1 MMVETVTLERDKTGQ
16 WKAYG
21 LGCTSDP
28 QATVEADLVSLA
40 AAINGKSAMKRPEVR
55 LAEVK

>member
-1 MMVETVTLERDKTGQ
+1 MIETVTLERDKTGQ

-28 QATVEADLVSLA
+28 QATIDAALVSLA
-40 AAINGKSAMKRPEVR
+40 AAINGKSAMKRPAVR
-55 LAEVK
+55 LAEAE